1 MAGSPVGSILAG
13 SPVDSILAGNPLDR
27 IWLEAALVPHSDSAF
42 SCRWRFYWGPP
53 SSIAIRS
60 SAGRIKKRLSIGI
73 RWSAKKSLIKPEL
86 PGVLAL
92 GAFAVVEPAI
102 RVEADFAA
110 PIPCATVVVLPPAVA
125 AREAALFLYVGFT
138 VLRVGGV
145 RAWWTMVP
153 GARTLAGSR
162 RRIVCLRCGP
172 PSGISAGTHTLI
184 LTGSRFSRLAGS
196 RCTL

>member
-60 SAGRIKKRLSIGI
+60 SAGRI
-73 RWSAKKSLIKPEL
+73 RWSAKHSLIKPAL

-102 RVEADFAA
+102 RVEAEFAA

-125 AREAALFLYVGFT
+125 AREAAPQLYVGFT

-145 RAWWTMVP
+145 RAWWTLVP

-184 LTGSRFSRLAGS
+184 LAGSRFSRLAGS